1 MKYLISEYYVLV
13 LLGWF
18 TAFILHQELNAPIY
32 IKRLL
37 KMRVSKYYKLID
49 CYPCVTFWCT
59 IALTWSPLASVG
71 AYLIAVIID
80 KLNK

>member
-18 TAFILHQELNAPIY
+18 TAFILHQELNAPLY
-32 IKRLL
+32 VKRMLRL
-37 KMRVSKYYKLID
+37 RISKYYKIVD

-59 IALTWSPLASVG
+59 LALTWSSLASIG